1 MDTNTRELSLD
12 VIVTHIE
19 NMAKQNED
27 MKESVDGLRKDM
39 KQGFE
44 RIDKKMEDKYA
55 TKFEVQSAIKL
66 LENDLVPTKNIV
78 YGLVAI
84 ISGSVVVALVTLVMK

>member
-19 NMAKQNED
+19 HMAKQNED
-27 MKESVDGLRKDM
+27 MKESVDGLRQDM

-84 ISGSVVVALVTLVMK
+84 ITGSFIVAVVSLIMK

>member
-1 MDTNTRELSLD
+1 MDTNTRDLSLD

-19 NMAKQNED
+19 HMSKQNED
-27 MKESVDGLRKDM
+27 MKESVDGLHKDM
-39 KQGFE
+39 KEGFE
-44 RIDKKMEDKYA
+44 KIEKKMEDKYA

-66 LENDLVPTKNIV
+66 LENDLGPTKNIV

-84 ISGSVVVALVTLVMK
+84 ISGSVVVALITLVMK

>member
-12 VIVTHIE
+12 VILTQMEHIT
-19 NMAKQNED
+19 KQGEE
-27 MKESVDGLRKDM
+27 MKESVEGLRKDT
-39 KQGFE
+39 KEGFE
-44 RIDKKMEDKYA
+44 KIEKKMEEKYA

-66 LENDLVPTKNIV
+66 LENDLGPTKNIV